1 MSDTRVD
8 PKLAG
13 VIEEARKRSGLTKYR
28 LAVRSG
34 LSLQTVRTAC
44 QGIATTRTL
53 AAIARTLGV
62 DVDALMGHRDP
73 AAPRGES
80 S

>member
-1 MSDTRVD
+1 MFDTKLD

-13 VIEEARKRSGLTKYR
+13 VIEEARKRAGLTKFR

-44 QGIATTRTL
+44 QGIATVRTL
-53 AAIARTLGV
+53 ALLARALGTTV
-62 DVDALMGHRDP
+62 DQLQGRAGASEGGTP
-73 AAPRGES
+73 
-80 S
+80 